1 MDARMLLPVVC
12 VILLVSALIP
22 GCTFSSPQGPGE
34 VPVTPEYTPLPTPA
48 GAPVAGCS
56 GLQPAVVSDTN
67 VYQVPSLA
75 EPSPRVSFRD
85 PVFGS
90 CIVRVTDRKK
100 DIPSDDSS
108 KGLKNEYSRVQ
119 AFNADE
125 SGILIRGTEGTWY
138 LYDAATL
145 LPSGRVPVEMDPR
158 WDATDKNLLYY
169 ISGTVL
175 MMYSIK
181 TGEQKIIHNFT
192 RDFSGMKPAMVWT
205 RYEGSPS
212 LDGRFWGFMV
222 QDENSA
228 TTALLIY
235 DQKLDRIIAQR
246 DLRGIKNSNPDSA
259 TISPLGT
266 YLVVQDDYCERGKMG
281 TFDVPCGLMVYDNTL
296 KSARGLLRIVGHSD
310 LSLDAAGR
318 EVLVFQD
325 IDNDYISVLDL
336 ASGSVTPLYP
346 IDFSYTPLGFHFSGL
361 AFRHPGW
368 AIVSTYSGGTP
379 AAFTWM
385 DDQVFAIELKKNGR
399 IVRLAHTHSIVREGG
414 EQDYWAEPQATVN
427 RNMTKILFTSNWG
440 RAGTDE
446 VETYLIAISMD

>member
-1 MDARMLLPVVC
+1 
-12 VILLVSALIP
+12 
-22 GCTFSSPQGPGE
+22 
-34 VPVTPEYTPLPTPA
+34 
-48 GAPVAGCS
+48 
-56 GLQPAVVSDTN
+56 
-67 VYQVPSLA
+67 
-75 EPSPRVSFRD
+75 
-85 PVFGS
+85 
-90 CIVRVTDRKK
+90 
-100 DIPSDDSS
+100 
-108 KGLKNEYSRVQ
+108 
-119 AFNADE
+119 
-125 SGILIRGTEGTWY
+125 
-138 LYDAATL
+138 
-145 LPSGRVPVEMDPR
+145 
-158 WDATDKNLLYY
+158 
-169 ISGTVL
+169 
-175 MMYSIK
+175 
-181 TGEQKIIHNFT
+181 
-192 RDFSGMKPAMVWT
+192 
-205 RYEGSPS
+205 
-212 LDGRFWGFMV
+212 
-222 QDENSA
+222 
-228 TTALLIY
+228 
-235 DQKLDRIIAQR
+235 
-246 DLRGIKNSNPDSA
+246 
-259 TISPLGT
+259 
-266 YLVVQDDYCERGKMG
+266 
-281 TFDVPCGLMVYDNTL
+281 MVYDNTL